1 MAGTEYNL
9 LSHMEIVSCSSA
21 HQILPP
27 PLHTSLTIR
36 TLWRILNQLAN
47 IYYVH
52 PGGCLILYPP
62 AGRKS
67 GGHQQPSLKGDFD
80 PWSDIMV
87 SMS

>member
-9 LSHMEIVSCSSA
+9 LFHMEIVSCSSA

-27 PLHTSLTIR
+27 PLYTSLTIR

-80 PWSDIMV
+80 PWTMV